1 MTKGYIMSST
11 EFKETVETMVRDMP
25 LADML
30 YINQSLIEAA
40 ITKWKE
46 KDPETE
52 MSPAQ
57 RGLQS
62 ILRIPRKCTGWYY
75 CDRS

>member
-1 MTKGYIMSST
+1 
-11 EFKETVETMVRDMP
+11 MVRDMP

-30 YINQSLIEAA
+30 YINQSLIEAV

-46 KDPETE
+46 KDPGDRNVT
-52 MSPAQ
+52 SAQ

-62 ILRIPRKCTGWYY
+62 ILCISR
-75 CDRS
+75 